1 MMYLFSKKIFFLLIV
16 DIAVLFSIYLV
27 DFVKNLNLF
36 LKMEI
41 DSSLEVKVDW
51 YSKKYLFNF
60 YSLYCINSLFIQ
72 WQSPSLSK
80 LTTY

>member
-16 DIAVLFSIYLV
+16 DIEVLFSIDLI

>member
-16 DIAVLFSIYLV
+16 DIEVLFSIDLI

-60 YSLYCINSLFIQ
+60 CFCIVLIVYLFNGSL
-72 WQSPSLSK
+72 
-80 LTTY
+80 